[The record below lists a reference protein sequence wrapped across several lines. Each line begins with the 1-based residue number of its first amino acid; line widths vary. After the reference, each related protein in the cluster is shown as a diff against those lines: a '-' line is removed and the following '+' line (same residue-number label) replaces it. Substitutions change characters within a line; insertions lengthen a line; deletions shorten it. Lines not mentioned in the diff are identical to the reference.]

1 MVNTIDTTQAQYFI
15 PEIWAN
21 EAIPILRQNIVATP
35 RLIRDSDV
43 ASFQQGDILHIPYPG
58 TLSPSAKAAGTI
70 YTLAQ
75 PSGETEVQ
83 LTLNKHY
90 ETTFVVEDIVRA
102 FASQD
107 LRQRYVEAAMIGL
120 AEQIETDVITELQTA
135 SNTDGTSAYGTDL
148 SYATLLVVRK
158 KMTDNKCPLNGRNLI
173 VHTKDAKALLADTA
187 LTTYFSNSNTA
198 GISEGNLGRLAG
210 FDVYESQFITTNAV
224 PNPDETK
231 CVAFRRDGAIVG
243 FRGLPEP
250 PAGSGA
256 FAANV
261 QDPESGVV
269 LRALTA
275 YRADLGGVQVTL
287 EALYGV
293 KKLDDAKL
301 MLVKS

>member
-1 MVNTIDTTQAQYFI
+1 MVNTIDVTQAQYFI

-21 EAIPILRQNIVATP
+21 EAIPILRRNIVATP

-43 ASFQQGDILHIPYPG
+43 ATFSRGDILHIPYPG
-58 TLSPSAKAAGTI
+58 TLSASAKSAGTV

-83 LTLNKHY
+83 LALNKHY
-90 ETTFVVEDIVRA
+90 EVTFVVEDIVRA
-102 FASQD
+102 FESQD
-107 LRQRYVEAAMIGL
+107 VRQRYVEAAAISL
-120 AEQIETDVITELQTA
+120 AEQIETDVLTELQTA
-135 SNTDGTSAYGTDL
+135 SNTVGTYGTDVDFDLIL
-148 SYATLLVVRK
+148 SARK
-158 KMTDNKCPLNGRNLI
+158 SMTDSKAPTDGRVMI
-173 VHTKDAKALLADTA
+173 VSTKDSLALLGDSD
-187 LTTYFSNSNTA
+187 LTTYFSNSQTS
-198 GISEGNLGRLAG
+198 GIAEGNLGRLGG
-210 FDVYESQFITTNAV
+210 FDIFESQFITTDTG

-256 FAANV
+256 FAANI

-269 LRALTA
+269 LRAMTA

-293 KKLDDAKL
+293 KKLQEAKL
-301 MLVKS
+301 LLVKS